1 MIGAVVVAAGMSSRM
16 GDFKPMLSLGELT
29 ISRRL
34 ITSLKQAGVDRI
46 VVICGYRAEDLEHHL
61 ADMGLVFLR
70 NENYESTDMFESA
83 KIGLS
88 YLGDKC
94 EGLLFTP
101 VDIPLFHADTART
114 LMESSSRIAIPTYGG
129 KDGHPIFIRDDAIER
144 ILKYSGEGG
153 LRGAIECSG
162 YEIERIELSDPGIL
176 HDADTPKDYEEL
188 LKLHNRQL
196 VRPVLSLSLR
206 KEKLLVD
213 EKIAMLLELIHETSS
228 VSEACK
234 RMQLSYS
241 SGWNIINRLEAQ
253 LGYKTV
259 ERKRGGREGSGSKL
273 TARGIA
279 LTDNYRRLE
288 KELQEIAEQKYREIF
303 KESV

>member
-16 GDFKPMLSLGELT
+16 GSFKPMLSLGELT

-46 VVICGYRAEDLEHHL
+46 VVITGFKAEELERHL
-61 ADMGLVFLR
+61 ADMGVVFLR
-70 NENYESTDMFESA
+70 NENYETTDMFESA

-88 YLGDKC
+88 YLSDKC
-94 EGLLFTP
+94 EGILFTP
-101 VDIPLFHADTART
+101 VDIPLFKADTARA
-114 LMESSSRIAIPTYGG
+114 LMESSSEICIPTYGG
-129 KDGHPIFIRDDAIER
+129 KDGHPIYISSKAVEKLIN
-144 ILKYSGEGG
+144 YSGEDG
-153 LRGAIECSG
+153 LKGAIEYSG
-162 YEIERIELSDPGIL
+162 FEIDRTELRDPGIL
-176 HDADTPKDYEEL
+176 HDADTPKDYEIL

-213 EKIAMLLELIHETSS
+213 EKIAMLLELIFETSF

-259 ERKRGGREGSGSKL
+259 ERKRGGKEGSGSSL
-273 TARGIA
+273 TERGIE
-279 LTDNYRRLE
+279 LVEKYRRLE
-288 KELQEIAEQKYREIF
+288 KELQETAEQKYREIF
-303 KESV
+303 KESI

>member
-1 MIGAVVVAAGMSSRM
+1 
-16 GDFKPMLSLGELT
+16 
-29 ISRRL
+29 
-34 ITSLKQAGVDRI
+34 
-46 VVICGYRAEDLEHHL
+46 
-61 ADMGLVFLR
+61 
-70 NENYESTDMFESA
+70 
-83 KIGLS
+83 
-88 YLGDKC
+88 
-94 EGLLFTP
+94 
-101 VDIPLFHADTART
+101 
-114 LMESSSRIAIPTYGG
+114 MESSSRIAIPTYGG
-129 KDGHPIFIRDDAIER
+129 KDGHPIFIRGDAIER

-196 VRPVLSLSLR
+196 TRPVLSLSLR

>member
-16 GDFKPMLSLGELT
+16 GRFKPMLSLGELS

-46 VVICGYRAEDLEHHL
+46 VVICGYKADDLERHL

-83 KIGLS
+83 KIGLR
-88 YLGDKC
+88 YLRGKC
-94 EGLLFTP
+94 GGLLFTP
-101 VDIPLFHADTART
+101 VDIPLFHAETAKR
-114 LMESSSRIAIPTYGG
+114 LMESASEIAIPTYKG
-129 KDGHPIFIRDDAIER
+129 KEGHPIFISA
-144 ILKYSGEGG
+144 
-153 LRGAIECSG
+153 GAIEKILRYAGNEGLKGAVESSG
-162 YEIERIELSDPGIL
+162 FKIERIERSDPGIL

-188 LKLHNRQL
+188 LKLHNSQL
-196 VRPVLSLSLR
+196 TRPVLSLSLR
-206 KEKLLVD
+206 KEKLLID
-213 EKIAMLLELIHETSS
+213 GKIAMLLELVLETNS

-241 SGWNIINRLEAQ
+241 SGWNIINRLEGQ
-253 LGYKTV
+253 LGFKVV
-259 ERKRGGREGSGSKL
+259 ERKRGGREGSRSKM
-273 TARGIA
+273 TARGIE
-279 LTDNYRRLE
+279 LIDKYRRLE
-288 KELQEIAEQKYREIF
+288 KELQETAGQKYREIF